1 MRPNNE
7 EMLAGIRR
15 ALAESLS
22 QEVTSVFG
30 RTQVVYATSL
40 LSTIAREAESAADNL
55 VRENAALSGLL
66 REAAV
71 TLKEAGVVDAALLSE
86 LISVG
91 LSGADDLRLS
101 TLRAENSRLVS
112 LLIRLQE
119 VCEAAKGSEA
129 AQRVYAETI
138 VFLRRRTLGAWR

>member
-1 MRPNNE
+1 
-7 EMLAGIRR
+7 MLAGIRR

-55 VRENAALSGLL
+55 VRENAALAELL
-66 REAAV
+66 HEAA
-71 TLKEAGVVDAALLSE
+71 AALKGAPGFDARLVEE
-86 LISVG
+86 LASVERPD
-91 LSGADDLRLS
+91 SDDLRLS
-101 TLRAENSRLVS
+101 ALRTENARLVA

-119 VCEAAKGSEA
+119 ACEAVARLDLA
-129 AQRVYAETI
+129 RRIHRDTLT
-138 VFLRRRTLGAWR
+138 FLRRRTQAAWR